1 MVAPVVAAVAPTVIA
16 SATDDQGLINQG
28 FKLVMIIGLAL
39 SIGIGLFLI
48 YQLTGLIDTLGNLG
62 GAIGAILPRIPIIGP
77 FVSVLT
83 FTASAFGFGGRN

>member
-48 YQLTGLIDTLGNLG
+48 YQLTGLLDALG
-62 GAIGAILPRIPIIGP
+62 GLSASIGAILPRIPIIGP
-77 FVSVLT
+77 FVTVLT